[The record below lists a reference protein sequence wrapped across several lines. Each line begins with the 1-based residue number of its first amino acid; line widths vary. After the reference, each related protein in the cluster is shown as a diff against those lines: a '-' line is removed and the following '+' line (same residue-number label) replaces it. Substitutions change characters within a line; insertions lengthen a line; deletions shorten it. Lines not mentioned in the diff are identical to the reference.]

1 MASIREILSDP
12 EKIDR
17 LTKISFEMVDTDQSG
32 YIDRSELESK
42 MTAVGI
48 EMDFEGASKED
59 VDEIIKDLDT
69 DEDGRVWLRQGRLT
83 TRNGR
88 N

>member
-69 DEDGRVWLRQGRLT
+69 DEDGRVWLMQGRLT

>member
-1 MASIREILSDP
+1 MSDP